1 MDTTTSSAG
10 PSGRCTG
17 STSQPNSTELMLALS
32 QIQQLI
38 PLLDYRP
45 AGLTHLLPT
54 LLAPLMPQPTN
65 QSVPGETMQRY
76 RANVDHA
83 FRVAGE
89 LVDRVQDNPT
99 VGPALELAERLMKQ
113 GDSKARMLRVRKK
126 RRLFTEQEKVLET
139 NTWGPPIPVR
149 VQTNTAS
156 KAADEKKE
164 DPSKVQIK
172 ALLPS
177 QNPNIA
183 ALAVQQQPL
192 SPPRDAKA
200 VQGYLAALHGYLKTA
215 AEKGLMPPGVRLKQI
230 RARVATFNTEGFALE
245 VHVVPLL
252 KAFVDATSTS
262 AGADADARDPQQQ
275 PVRIDLAGL
284 TVGGVNETITSTRRS
299 SYPIFRSLSSDILAQ
314 THGALS
320 CSPSPTSTR
329 DIWTA
334 YNPITEAIARL
345 ILAAAQ
351 FQA

>member
-10 PSGRCTG
+10 SSGKCTA

-32 QIQQLI
+32 QMQQLI

-54 LLAPLMPQPTN
+54 LLAPLMSQHTN
-65 QSVPGETMQRY
+65 QSLPGETMQRY

-139 NTWGPPIPVR
+139 NTCAPPIPVR

-156 KAADEKKE
+156 KTADEKKE
-164 DPSKVQIK
+164 DPSKVHIK

-183 ALAVQQQPL
+183 ALAVQQQSL

-200 VQGYLAALHGYLKTA
+200 VQGYLAALHAYLKTA
-215 AEKGLMPPGVRLKQI
+215 EEKGLMPPGVPLKQI
-230 RARVATFNTEGFALE
+230 KARVATFNKEGFALE
-245 VHVVPLL
+245 VHLVPLL

-262 AGADADARDPQQQ
+262 TDADVDARDPQQQ
-275 PVRIDLAGL
+275 SVRIDLAGL
-284 TVGGVNETITSTRRS
+284 TVGGIKESITLTRGS
-299 SYPIFRSLSSDILAQ
+299 AYPIFRTLSSDILTQ
-314 THGALS
+314 THVALS
-320 CSPSPTSTR
+320 SSASSTCTR

-334 YNPITEAIARL
+334 YKPITEAIARL